1 MYSEYSKWSTIR
13 VMCHEKNL
21 EIIKVVSMLS
31 NGFERDENIKTINYA
46 IKRRFLTKNKME
58 EFGSNWRNCI
68 SSVDLLHLYN
78 YLNRIL
84 YCIYTHAPIR
94 ITEIKRTEDILTD
107 YEIRYSGY
115 LSHTNNFSTIFSA
128 IEKSIKSSRFNEVD
142 PYFIKTGDKATIQF
156 TGKPTKQTKVKIPK
170 YDMQYRRE
178 IVSLLIDDAIERY
191 EQATKTKCKDNFQT
205 ARDKFCL
212 NSYPYTE
219 LGMGDV
225 RLIEPIIFE
234 DDNIKPKFL
243 GLDING
249 HPVYEDS
256 NGDLVD
262 NAGAKLPED
271 TYIDQSC
278 FKEDTN
284 VLGK

>member
-1 MYSEYSKWSTIR
+1 MYSEYAKWTTIR
-13 VMCHEKNL
+13 QMCHEKNL
-21 EIIKVVSMLS
+21 ELVKIISMLS
-31 NGFERDENIKTINYA
+31 DGFERDENMKSINYA
-46 IKRRFLTKNKME
+46 IKRRFLSKTKIE
-58 EFGSNWRNCI
+58 ELGSNWRNCI

-78 YLNRIL
+78 YLNRVL
-84 YCIYTHAPIR
+84 YCIYTYAPIR
-94 ITEIKRTEDILTD
+94 ITEIKRTGDILTD
-107 YEIRYSGY
+107 YEVRYAGY
-115 LSHTNNFSTIFSA
+115 LSYYNNFNSIFRTA
-128 IEKSIKSSRFNEVD
+128 EKSIKSSRFNEVD
-142 PYFIKTGDKATIQF
+142 PYFIKNGTSATIQF
-156 TGKPTKQTKVKIPK
+156 TSKPKTKSKVEIPL
-170 YDMQYRRE
+170 YNIQYRRE
-178 IVSLLIDDAIERY
+178 IVSILIEEAIERY
-191 EQATKTKCKDNFQT
+191 EVATKTKCKDSFET